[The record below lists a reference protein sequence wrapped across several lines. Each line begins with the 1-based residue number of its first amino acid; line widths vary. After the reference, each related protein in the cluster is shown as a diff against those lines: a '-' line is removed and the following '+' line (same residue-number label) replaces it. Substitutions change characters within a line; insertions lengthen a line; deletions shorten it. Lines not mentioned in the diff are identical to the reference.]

1 MQKMPIKKLF
11 TKIKTINQMGH
22 LPRKLIID
30 PKKVHTFTYFGKEFV
45 YKFPTLRD
53 EVSKLK
59 IEIQKEKDKLIFK
72 QDNKNNKNLNEIRA
86 SITKTNKIIRKLEIG
101 MNLIK
106 QKELIMLDSKE
117 PNYNILT
124 KKYNSFNIKLDEKL
138 NNLYDIN
145 NPIERNK
152 REILY
157 SQIMKIITR
166 NLELRKTNSR
176 IKMFSTLDRELSSN
190 QLFLEFS

>member
-1 MQKMPIKKLF
+1 MPIKKLF
-11 TKIKTINQMGH
+11 TKIKNVNQMGH

-30 PKKVHTFTYFGKEFV
+30 PQKIHTFNYIGKEFI

-53 EVSKLK
+53 EASKLK
-59 IEIQKEKDKLIFK
+59 IELQKERDKLISK
-72 QDNKNNKNLNEIRA
+72 QNNKKNENLNEIRA
-86 SITKTNKIIRKLEIG
+86 SITKTNKLIRKLEIG

-124 KKYNSFNIKLDEKL
+124 KKYNSFNIKLDKKL
-138 NNLYDIN
+138 NDLYDIN

-157 SQIMKIITR
+157 FQIMKIITR

-176 IKMFSTLDRELSSN
+176 IKMFSTLDRELSNN
-190 QLFLEFS
+190 QLFLEFK